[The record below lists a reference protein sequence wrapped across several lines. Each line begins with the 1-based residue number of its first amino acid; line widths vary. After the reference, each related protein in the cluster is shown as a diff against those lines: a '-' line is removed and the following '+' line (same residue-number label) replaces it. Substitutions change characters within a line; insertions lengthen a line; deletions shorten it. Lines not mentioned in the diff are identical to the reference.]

1 MMSFSFEWLLAI
13 RFLKEGRMQSWLIL
27 AGVTG
32 GVAIII
38 FLTQLI
44 NQLQATIIDRVL
56 SSQAHIVIRPAEE
69 VALRINNPN
78 ELTAALIQQRG
89 QRLRSIDQWE
99 SFAQLAHATPG
110 IKAVSPLATGPVFAR
125 NNLASKS
132 VVLMGIIPQDY
143 LQIVDINRYLTQ
155 GRFDVSGEQTVI
167 GVELAK
173 DLGVSLGDRIQ
184 VVNETG
190 TTQNLTIV
198 GLFDLNNKDLNKRW
212 VFTQLRMAQSLLD
225 IPGGVS
231 SIDLKVESLFG
242 AQSLAQQ
249 LSKQTGLL
257 VESWMETN
265 SGLLNAL
272 SNQTATNSLIRV
284 FVVIIVALGIA
295 SVLVVSVVQKQ
306 KEIGIL
312 RAMGA
317 TQQQVL
323 RIFLMQGAIFGTLGS
338 LMGVSLAFGL
348 LSLFAAVYKSPD
360 GSMMFTAQLDPNL
373 VIMASVVALLVGI
386 LAALLPARRAARM
399 DPVQAIRS

>member
-1 MMSFSFEWLLAI
+1 MLLAFEWLLAI
-13 RFLKEGRMQSWLIL
+13 RFLKEGKMQSWLIL

-44 NQLQATIIDRVL
+44 NQLQGTIIDRVL

-69 VALRINNPN
+69 APLR
-78 ELTAALIQQRG
+78 LLDSSRYLSAHIQARG

-99 SFAQLAHATPG
+99 NIAQLARTTPG
-110 IKAVSPLATGPVFAR
+110 IKAVSPIATGPAFAR

-132 VVLMGIIPQDY
+132 VALMGIVPTDY
-143 LQIVDINRYLTQ
+143 VKIVNMQRYLVK
-155 GRFDVSGEQTVI
+155 GRFSTNGEEAII
-167 GVELAK
+167 GTDLAS
-173 DLGVSLGDRIQ
+173 DLGVTLGDRVQI
-184 VVNETG
+184 
-190 TTQNLTIV
+190 TTENNTQQNLTIV
-198 GLFDLNNKDLNKRW
+198 GLFDINNKELNKRW
-212 VFTQLRMAQSLLD
+212 VFCSLRLAQSLLN

-231 SIDLKVESLFG
+231 SIELTVDNLFE
-242 AQSLAQQ
+242 AQSLAQRLTRQ
-249 LSKQTGLL
+249 MELN

-272 SNQTATNSLIRV
+272 SNQTITNRLIRI

-317 TQQQVL
+317 TRQQIL
-323 RIFLMQGAIFGTLGS
+323 RIFLLQGAIFGLLGS
-338 LMGVSLAFGL
+338 ALGISLAFGL
-348 LSLFAAVYKSPD
+348 LALFSVLYKSPD
-360 GSMMFTAQLDPNL
+360 GTIFFTAQLDPNL
-373 VIMASVVALLVGI
+373 VILATIVALAVGI
-386 LAALLPARRAARM
+386 LSALLPARRAARM

>member
-1 MMSFSFEWLLAI
+1 
-13 RFLKEGRMQSWLIL
+13 MQSWLIL

-167 GVELAK
+167 GIELAK

-242 AQSLAQQ
+242 ARSLAQQ

-373 VIMASVVALLVGI
+373 VIMASVVALFVGI

>member
-1 MMSFSFEWLLAI
+1 MSLAFEWLLAI

-44 NQLQATIIDRVL
+44 NQLQGTIIDRVL
-56 SSQAHIVIRPAEE
+56 SSQAHIVMRPAEE
-69 VALRINNPN
+69 MVLRQTQPD
-78 ELTAALIQQRG
+78 ELVAALIQQRG

-99 SFAQLAHATPG
+99 SFTELARNTPG

-132 VVLMGIIPQDY
+132 VVLMGIVPQDY
-143 LQIVDINRYLTQ
+143 LQVVNMHRYLVK
-155 GRFDVSGEQTVI
+155 GNFDVVSEQAVI
-167 GVELAK
+167 GTELAK
-173 DLGVSLGDRIQ
+173 DLGIGLGDRFQ
-184 VVNETG
+184 VVNDMG
-190 TTQNLTIV
+190 VSQNLTVV
-198 GLFDLNNKDLNKRW
+198 GLFDINNKDLNKRW
-212 VFTQLRMAQSLLD
+212 VFTQLRLSQSLLN

-231 SIDLKVESLFG
+231 SIDLTVHDLFG
-242 AQSLAQQ
+242 AKVLAQR

-272 SNQTATNSLIRV
+272 SNQTVTNSLIRV

-323 RIFLMQGAIFGTLGS
+323 RIFLLQGAIFGSLGS
-338 LMGVSLAFGL
+338 LLGVSLAFGL
-348 LSLFAAVYKSPD
+348 LALFAAIYKSPD
-360 GSMMFTAQLDPNL
+360 GSIMFTAQLDPNL
-373 VIMASVVALLVGI
+373 VIMASLVAMLVGI

>member
-1 MMSFSFEWLLAI
+1 MSLAFEWLLAI

-44 NQLQATIIDRVL
+44 NQLQGTIIDRVL
-56 SSQAHIVIRPAEE
+56 SSQAHIVMRPAEE
-69 VALRINNPN
+69 VVLRQTQPD

-99 SFAQLAHATPG
+99 SFAQLARTTPG
-110 IKAVSPLATGPVFAR
+110 IKAVSPLATGSVFAR

-132 VVLMGIIPQDY
+132 VVLMGIVPEDY
-143 LQIVDINRYLTQ
+143 LKVVDMNRYLVK
-155 GRFDVSGEQTVI
+155 GRFDVSSEQTVI
-167 GVELAK
+167 GTELAK
-173 DLGVSLGDRIQ
+173 DLGVGLGDRIQ
-184 VVNETG
+184 IVNEVG
-190 TTQNLTIV
+190 VVQNLTIV
-198 GLFDLNNKDLNKRW
+198 GLFDINNKDLNKRW
-212 VFTQLRMAQSLLD
+212 VFTQLRLAQSLLN

-231 SIDLKVESLFG
+231 SIDLTVHDLFG
-242 AQSLAQQ
+242 AKLLAQR

-272 SNQTATNSLIRV
+272 SNQTVTNSLIRV

-323 RIFLMQGAIFGTLGS
+323 RIFLMQGALFGSLGS

-348 LSLFAAVYKSPD
+348 LTLFATVYKSPD

-373 VIMASVVALLVGI
+373 VVMASIVAMLVGI

>member
-1 MMSFSFEWLLAI
+1 M
-13 RFLKEGRMQSWLIL
+13 
-27 AGVTG
+27 
-32 GVAIII
+32 
-38 FLTQLI
+38 
-44 NQLQATIIDRVL
+44 
-56 SSQAHIVIRPAEE
+56 
-69 VALRINNPN
+69 
-78 ELTAALIQQRG
+78 
-89 QRLRSIDQWE
+89 
-99 SFAQLAHATPG
+99 
-110 IKAVSPLATGPVFAR
+110 
-125 NNLASKS
+125 
-132 VVLMGIIPQDY
+132 
-143 LQIVDINRYLTQ
+143 
-155 GRFDVSGEQTVI
+155 I
-167 GVELAK
+167 GTELAK
-173 DLGVSLGDRIQ
+173 DLGVGLGDRIQ
-184 VVNETG
+184 IVNEVG
-190 TTQNLTIV
+190 VVQNLTIV
-198 GLFDLNNKDLNKRW
+198 GLFDINNKDLNKRW
-212 VFTQLRMAQSLLD
+212 VFTQLRLAQSLLN

-231 SIDLKVESLFG
+231 SIDLTVHDLFG
-242 AQSLAQQ
+242 AKLLAQR

-272 SNQTATNSLIRV
+272 SNQTVTNSLIRV

-323 RIFLMQGAIFGTLGS
+323 RIFLMQGALFGSLGS

-348 LSLFAAVYKSPD
+348 LTLFATVYKSPD

-373 VIMASVVALLVGI
+373 VVMASIVAMLVGI

>member
-1 MMSFSFEWLLAI
+1 MSLAFEWLLAI

-44 NQLQATIIDRVL
+44 NQLQGTIIDRVL
-56 SSQAHIVIRPAEE
+56 SSQAHIVMRPAEE
-69 VALRINNPN
+69 VVLRLNQS
-78 ELTAALIQQRG
+78 ETLTAALIQQRG

-99 SFAQLAHATPG
+99 SFAQLARTTPG
-110 IKAVSPLATGPVFAR
+110 IKAVSPLATGSVFAR

-132 VVLMGIIPQDY
+132 VVLMGIVPEDY
-143 LQIVDINRYLTQ
+143 LKVVDMNRYLVK
-155 GRFDVSGEQTVI
+155 GRFDVSSEQTVI
-167 GVELAK
+167 GTELAK
-173 DLGVSLGDRIQ
+173 DLGVGLGDRIQ
-184 VVNETG
+184 IVNEVG
-190 TTQNLTIV
+190 VVQNLTIV
-198 GLFDLNNKDLNKRW
+198 GLFDINNKDLNKRW
-212 VFTQLRMAQSLLD
+212 VFTQLRLAQSLLN

-231 SIDLKVESLFG
+231 SIDLTVHDLFG
-242 AQSLAQQ
+242 AKLLAQR

-272 SNQTATNSLIRV
+272 SNQTVTNSLIRV

-323 RIFLMQGAIFGTLGS
+323 RIFLMQGALFGSLGS

-348 LSLFAAVYKSPD
+348 LTLFATVYKSPD

-373 VIMASVVALLVGI
+373 VVMASIVAMLVGI